1 MGCCTW
7 PLSVI
12 AWCIGI
18 YSSKKYEHDD
28 DDEPEPDSSY
38 TDTKEDIPV
47 PGFRDLGVMKQ
58 RFTRTYHLRTTKP
71 VSYAESEDDGTD
83 AGFD

>member
-1 MGCCTW
+1 MGCCSW

-18 YSSKKYEHDD
+18 YSKKHDD
-28 DDEPEPDSSY
+28 EHEHVRDSSY
-38 TDTKEDIPV
+38 IKEDIPV
-47 PGFRDLGVMKQ
+47 PGFRDLGAMKQ
-58 RFTRTYHLRTTKP
+58 RFTRTYYLRTTKP

>member
-1 MGCCTW
+1 MGCCSW
-7 PLSVI
+7 PLSVV

-28 DDEPEPDSSY
+28 EPEPDSSY
-38 TDTKEDIPV
+38 TDTKEEIPV

-58 RFTRTYHLRTTKP
+58 RFTRTYYLRTTKP
-71 VSYAESEDDGTD
+71 VSYAESEDEGTD
-83 AGFD
+83 VGFD